1 MGFII
6 IYLIAGIT
14 QIIILYRKNLA
25 KEMVVSIVFTII
37 LIALSVGIYME
48 LIPRNIA
55 IILYRS
61 ISKNL

>member
-6 IYLIAGIT
+6 IYLIAGIA
-14 QIIILYRKNLA
+14 QIIFLYRKNLA

-37 LIALSVGIYME
+37 LIALSVGIYMD

-61 ISKNL
+61 ISKKL